1 MKFEKALK
9 KDLAKIETPDIERII
24 PGAASKHKESKAPRA
39 RKRLSAAAVAVIL
52 CCCMVLG
59 VAAATTVPLIRK
71 IINDKRITENTL
83 QLTVVP
89 EGYVGIYTKED
100 LMALNGTRDVNDKR
114 YILMSDITFT
124 DEDYAPGGILEGGFK
139 PLNPIRVSGVK
150 DGQTSVAYLEMFN
163 GNGHVIRNL
172 KIREKDESGKYGF
185 FGGGVLSII
194 NLGIEDCTIYVKHE
208 VDNPNGDMAVDLYVG
223 AVAASAEFIGACY
236 VNGLTIDV
244 ELSLV
249 DNTPQK
255 NDMYSLAIGG
265 IGGNVLYVDS
275 CYANNAT
282 VRVSGKGLEKNA
294 SDELDSVTLAVG
306 GIVGFKHSCV
316 TSWFSGQV
324 SNTVTGEFAFSG
336 TGEISETE
344 IADQFPVLMDA
355 AQFEQLRAKAEAKY
369 GNDGFNYKMLRAYY
383 LEKNLD
389 KVAHSERATEELTAL
404 LERLN
409 AMTGGKMD
417 LENQREW
424 HLFDPTASYAEKTRV
439 YEVLLG
445 AYDGD
450 KEALAQLCE
459 YAYIQ
464 SGVVDC
470 YVLDLS
476 RALNSEDL
484 PGFDFDTVWTF
495 RDGKP
500 IQQVFAH

>member
-1 MKFEKALK
+1 MKFEKKFK
-9 KDLAKIETPDIERII
+9 KDLASIQTPKIERVL
-24 PGAASKHKESKAPRA
+24 PGAVISPNAERAPRA
-39 RKRLSAAAVAVIL
+39 KKRLSAAAIAVIL

-59 VAAATTVPLIRK
+59 AAAATTVPLIRK
-71 IINDKRITENTL
+71 IINDARITENTQ

-100 LMALNGTRDVNDKR
+100 LLALNGTRHWRDR
-114 YILMSDITFT
+114 MYILMNDITFT
-124 DEDYAPGGILEGGFK
+124 DEDYAPGGICEGGFT
-139 PLNPIRVSGVK
+139 PICP
-150 DGQTSVAYLEMFN
+150 DTILMENGQRAISDLTMFN

-172 KIREKDESGKYGF
+172 KIRENNESGHYGL
-185 FGGGVLSII
+185 FGWGINSVI

-208 VDNPNGDMAVDLYVG
+208 VDNPEGHMAVDLYVG
-223 AVAASAEFIGACY
+223 AIASKADFIGACY
-236 VNGLTIDV
+236 VDGLTIDV

-249 DNTPQK
+249 DNTPER

-282 VRVSGKGLEKNA
+282 VRVSGKGLEKGA
-294 SDELDSVTLAVG
+294 SPAPDSVTLAVG

-324 SNTVTGEFAFSG
+324 SNTVTGEFVFSG

-355 AQFEQLRAKAEAKY
+355 AQFEQLRAKAKAKY
-369 GNDGFNYKMLRAYY
+369 GEDGFNYKMLRAYY

-389 KVAHSERATEELTAL
+389 QWTHSERATAELTAL

-417 LENQREW
+417 LENQRSW
-424 HLFDPTASYAEKTRV
+424 YLFDPTASYAEKTRV

-484 PGFDFDTVWTF
+484 PGFDFEKVWTF

>member
-1 MKFEKALK
+1 MKFEKRFK
-9 KDLAKIETPDIERII
+9 KDLAKIETPDIEKII
-24 PGAASKHKESKAPRA
+24 PGAASKHTESQAPRA

-59 VAAATTVPLIRK
+59 AAAATTVPLIRK
-71 IINDKRITENTL
+71 IINDRRITENTL

-100 LMALNGTRDVNDKR
+100 LLALNGTRDVNDKR
-114 YILMSDITFT
+114 YILMSDIIFT

-139 PLNPIRVSGVK
+139 PLNPTRVSGVK
-150 DGQTSVAYLEMFN
+150 DGQTSTAYLEMFN

-172 KIREKDESGKYGF
+172 KIREKDESEYYGL
-185 FGGGVLSII
+185 FGWGINSII
-194 NLGIEDCTIYVKHE
+194 NLGIEDCTIYVKYE
-208 VDNPNGDMAVDLYVG
+208 SANPWGNPAKDLCVG
-223 AVAASAEFIGACY
+223 AIAARADFIGACY
-236 VNGLTIDV
+236 VDGLTINV
-244 ELSLV
+244 ELDLT
-249 DNTPQK
+249 DNTPRNNRQY
-255 NDMYSLAIGG
+255 DLAIGG

-282 VRVSGKGLEKNA
+282 VRVSGAGIEKGA
-294 SDELDSVTLAVG
+294 SPAPDSVTLAVG

-324 SNTVTGEFAFSG
+324 SNTVTGEFVFSG

-355 AQFEQLRAKAEAKY
+355 AQFEQLRAKVEAKY
-369 GNDGFNYKMLRAYY
+369 GEDGFSYKMLRAYY
-383 LEKNLD
+383 LEKNID
-389 KVAHSERATEELTAL
+389 KFAHSEKATAELMAL
-404 LERLN
+404 FERLN

-484 PGFDFDTVWTF
+484 PGFDFEKVWTF